1 MQNNSSFTYEQD
13 KRPATTEEN
22 GHQQQGEQQWFPR
35 DTRLPQG
42 VSPPS
47 SSRRAP
53 GRKQLTLIAVVVS
66 LLLAASALLLPILLA
81 QPGQLATT
89 SHPLTAAIL
98 VGRVF
103 FTSSGQLNPTSSEGL
118 NDVVHLDLADLTPPA
133 PGKSDYAWLLP
144 DTSHNEQQPVLLG
157 TLQILRGSAQ
167 LKYTSPTHT
176 NLLATYSRFLVNE
189 QAANEEPII
198 PSLDSTTWRYAG
210 SIPDTPTPGDAN
222 HYSLL
227 SHLRHLLAKDPT
239 LEGIGLSG
247 GLDIWLYRNTGKILE
262 WSSAARDD
270 WAGGQSALALMRRQI
285 DRVLDYLDGAAF
297 VWRDV
302 PPDTPLLVDPKAGR
316 IGLLEFEQGQNP
328 PGYLAHIDFHLVGY
342 TRSPGVTADQKRLA
356 NKIDGMLITV
366 TALLWKVHGDASLLA
381 KMSDTA
387 LLTPQALSLLND
399 MEANA
404 NDAFVGQPD
413 PATGS
418 VQGAA
423 MTAANRSE
431 SRSTTPNHCR
441 PRRSASASSWLRRT
455 KFASISALSSLAWSS
470 RSISDSS
477 PASIWALSRARVVW

>member
-1 MQNNSSFTYEQD
+1 MHNNSSFTDEQD
-13 KRPATTEEN
+13 ERPAAIEDNGRDQPGEEL
-22 GHQQQGEQQWFPR
+22 GLPPE
-35 DTRLPQG
+35 TRLPAG
-42 VSPPS
+42 VSSTPS
-47 SSRRAP
+47 PRRPP
-53 GRKQLTLIAVVVS
+53 GRKQFTLIAVVVS

-89 SHPLTAAIL
+89 SHSLTAATI

-103 FTSSGQLNPTSSEGL
+103 FTSSGQLNPTSSKGL
-118 NDVVHLDLADLTPPA
+118 NDVVHIDLAGLTPPA
-133 PGKSDYAWLLP
+133 PGKSDYTWLLP
-144 DTSHNEQQPVLLG
+144 DTSHNEQRPVLLG
-157 TLQILRGSAQ
+157 TLQILKGSAQ
-167 LKYTSPTHT
+167 LTYTSPTHT
-176 NLLATYSRFLVNE
+176 NLLATYSRFLVTE
-189 QAANEEPII
+189 QAANEEPVI
-198 PSLDSTTWRYAG
+198 PSLDPATWRYTG
-210 SIPDTPTPGDAN
+210 SIQDTPTPGDAN

-297 VWRDV
+297 VWHDV

-342 TRSPGVTADQKRLA
+342 THSPGVTADQKRLA
-356 NKIDGMLITV
+356 NKIDGMLIAV
-366 TALLWKVHGDASLLA
+366 TALLWKVHDEAEQLA

-387 LLTPQALSLLND
+387 LLALQALSLLND
-399 MEANA
+399 METNA

-413 PATGS
+413 PATGN
-418 VQGAA
+418 VQGGVTEIHDELQLLATIEVN
-423 MTAANRSE
+423 TAAGN
-431 SRSTTPNHCR
+431 
-441 PRRSASASSWLRRT
+441 
-455 KFASISALSSLAWSS
+455 
-470 RSISDSS
+470 
-477 PASIWALSRARVVW
+477 